1 MMNHHD
7 YDGDDDELDNGDVQ
21 KCSALGTHQVGK
33 WLSTSSVLFRTTNFS
48 SLGDW
53 VHLEVGI
60 VIGDNKKNKAAKLF
74 DYSHLK
80 VVDQPEPA
88 GLGLVAAEKTG
99 KLLW

>member
-7 YDGDDDELDNGDVQ
+7 YDADDDELDDDNVQ
-21 KCSALGTHQVGK
+21 KCSALGPHQVRK
-33 WLSTSSVLFRTTNFS
+33 WLSTSSVLFRTTHFS

-60 VIGDNKKNKAAKLF
+60 VIDDKKNKAAKLLF
-74 DYSHLK
+74 YSHLK